1 MFISGIAGV
10 IVLSITAI
18 KLIPY
23 CNRNANRHSTIL
35 KMETITGMIQI
46 SDVRKKYGK
55 NDTGWDRS
63 SRRMWRADRGN
74 WWKWFRKDYT
84 P

>member
-23 CNRNANRHSTIL
+23 CKQKREQTLNDI
-35 KMETITGMIQI
+35 EDG
-46 SDVRKKYGK
+46 DDYG
-55 NDTGWDRS
+55 DDP
-63 SRRMWRADRGN
+63 DQ
-74 WWKWFRKDYT
+74 
-84 P
+84 